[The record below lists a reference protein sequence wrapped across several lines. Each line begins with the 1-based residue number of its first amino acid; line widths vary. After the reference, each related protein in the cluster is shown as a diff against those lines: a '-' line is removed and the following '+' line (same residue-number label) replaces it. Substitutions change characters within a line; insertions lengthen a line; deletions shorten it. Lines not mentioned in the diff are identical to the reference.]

1 MPVAVLSILKLCL
14 LAVIYL
20 FLARVVRAVWVE
32 IRVARSTDAAGVDA
46 AATAP
51 PLGRR
56 AQRKADKRDARV
68 GKQPKGAARPKLKI
82 VEPPGQLGTTFALE
96 DEVTV
101 GRAPG
106 CAVSLDDTFASQIH
120 ARVFHRDGQW
130 FVEDLGSTNGTWINR
145 KRVHGPMR
153 MHPGDRLQVGNT
165 VLELT
170 R

>member
-1 MPVAVLSILKLCL
+1 MPVAVLGVLKLCL
-14 LAVIYL
+14 VAVIYL

-32 IRVARSTDAAGVDA
+32 IRAERSPASAPEAAV
-46 AATAP
+46 AP
-51 PLGRR
+51 PVPMGWRDKRR
-56 AQRKADKRDARV
+56 AARV
-68 GKQPKGAARPKLKI
+68 GAGAARPKLKI
-82 VEPPGQLGTTFALE
+82 LEPPGQLGVTYALD

-120 ARVFHRDGQW
+120 ARVFVRDSQW

-153 MHPGDRLQVGNT
+153 LQRGDRLQVGNT
-165 VLELT
+165 VMELT
-170 R
+170 K

>member
-32 IRVARSTDAAGVDA
+32 IRAERAPEAAGIDPVPVA
-46 AATAP
+46 A
-51 PLGRR
+51 PLGKR
-56 AQRKADKRDARV
+56 AQRRADKQARQSGRTAV
-68 GKQPKGAARPKLKI
+68 KPTLKI
-82 VEPPGQLGTTFALE
+82 VEPPGQLGTTFALD

-120 ARVFHRDGQW
+120 ARVFQRDSQW

-165 VLELT
+165 VMELI